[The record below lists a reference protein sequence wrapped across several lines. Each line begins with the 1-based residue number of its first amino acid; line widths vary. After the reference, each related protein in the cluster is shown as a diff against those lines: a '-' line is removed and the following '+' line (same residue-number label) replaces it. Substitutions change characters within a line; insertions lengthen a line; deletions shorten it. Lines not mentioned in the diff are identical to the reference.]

1 MIKQSV
7 IDEWKRDFDRRKPRQ
22 VISNL
27 LSAQAFQYLKSNDF
41 AFVIGL
47 ISDQSIS
54 SERAWA
60 LPLYLA
66 ERLNQAQLTPEIVL
80 QHASDL
86 AEIIREKPALHRFPG
101 RMAKYFIAAANRF
114 VALKLPLQGNFTDKM
129 FSDLQNELM
138 GFDGVSV
145 KKAGLGILIQS
156 IDFGQK
162 IVAQDRS
169 SALLDA
175 HVNRF
180 LAQYTA
186 TEKNTIA
193 DATEIFRLIN
203 PANPALVS
211 TWIWS
216 KDKFD

>member
-27 LSAQAFQYLKSNDF
+27 LSAQTFQYLKSNDF
-41 AFVIGL
+41 AIVIGL
-47 ISDQSIS
+47 ISNQSIS

-60 LPLYLA
+60 LPFYLA
-66 ERLNQAQLTPEIVL
+66 ERLDQAQLTPELVL

-101 RMAKYFIAAANRF
+101 RMADYFIAAANRF
-114 VALKLPLQGNFTDKM
+114 VALELPLRGNFTNKM

-138 GFDGVSV
+138 GFNGVSV

-162 IVAQDRS
+162 
-169 SALLDA
+169 
-175 HVNRF
+175 NRGTGQK
-180 LAQYTA
+180 LGVT
-186 TEKNTIA
+186 
-193 DATEIFRLIN
+193 
-203 PANPALVS
+203 
-211 TWIWS
+211 
-216 KDKFD
+216 